1 MPNQSLDA
9 DKLAAWVG
17 RSETITDQIDVGRAV
32 AMAATLDLPV
42 SPAIGDSLPP
52 LWHWLYFWSAI
63 PASQLGT
70 DGHAQR
76 GEFLPPVTL
85 PRRMWAGG
93 RLKFLAP
100 LPLGAQA
107 ERVSRIKA
115 VDVKQGKTGPLVFV
129 TVAHEISVQ
138 SKPVIQEEHDIVYRD
153 ALQLGDSASG
163 TKLAP
168 TDAHWSRQISP
179 DPVQL
184 FRYSALTFNG
194 YRIHYDRTYATEV
207 EGYPGLIVHGPLI
220 ASLLTDLVSR
230 ELPNRTISE
239 FSFRA
244 IAPLFDTEPFSVHG
258 RLEPDG
264 KHVVLWAANSRGELA
279 MQAEAQLR

>member
-1 MPNQSLDA
+1 MPNQLLDA

-17 RSETITDQIDVGRAV
+17 RSETITDQIDISRAI

-42 SPAIGDSLPP
+42 SPAVGDALPP
-52 LWHWLYFWSAI
+52 LWHWIYFWSAI
-63 PASQLGT
+63 PASQLGA

-76 GEFLPPVTL
+76 GTFLPPVSL

-100 LPLGAQA
+100 LPVGAQA

-115 VDVKQGKTGPLVFV
+115 VELKQGKSGPLVFV
-129 TVAHEISVQ
+129 TVAHDISVQ
-138 SKPVIQEEHDIVYRD
+138 DRPVIQEEHDIVYRD
-153 ALQLGDSASG
+153 VIQAAASVVNS
-163 TKLAP
+163 KLAP
-168 TDAHWSRQISP
+168 TDAHWSREISP

-220 ASLLTDLVSR
+220 ASWLTDLVSR
-230 ELPNRTISE
+230 ELPDRTIAE

-258 RLEPDG
+258 RLEPEG

>member
-9 DKLAAWVG
+9 GKLAAWVG
-17 RSETITDQIDVGRAV
+17 RSETITDQIDIGRAG
-32 AMAATLDLPV
+32 AMAATLDSPV
-42 SPAIGDSLPP
+42 SLVIGDSLPP

-153 ALQLGDSASG
+153 ALQLGDSASS

-258 RLEPDG
+258 RLEPEG
-264 KHVVLWAANSRGELA
+264 KQVVLWAANSRGELA

>member
-1 MPNQSLDA
+1 MPNQLLDA

-17 RSETITDQIDVGRAV
+17 RSETITDQIDIGRAV

-42 SPAIGDSLPP
+42 SPAVGDALPP
-52 LWHWLYFWSAI
+52 LWHWMYFWSAI
-63 PASQLGT
+63 PASQLGA

-76 GEFLPPVTL
+76 GTFLPPVSL

-93 RLKFLAP
+93 RLKFFAP

-115 VDVKQGKTGPLVFV
+115 VELKQGKSGPLVFV
-129 TVAHEISVQ
+129 TVAHDISVQ
-138 SKPVIQEEHDIVYRD
+138 DRPVIQEEHDIVYRD
-153 ALQLGDSASG
+153 AVQAAASVVSS
-163 TKLAP
+163 KLAP
-168 TDAHWSRQISP
+168 TDAHWSREISP

-194 YRIHYDRTYATEV
+194 YRIHYDRTYATKV

-230 ELPNRTISE
+230 ELPDRTIGE

-258 RLEPDG
+258 RLEAEG
-264 KHVVLWAANSRGELA
+264 HRVVLWAANSRGELA

>member
-1 MPNQSLDA
+1 MPNQLLDA

-17 RSETITDQIDVGRAV
+17 RSETITDQIDIGRAV
-32 AMAATLDLPV
+32 AMAATLGLPV
-42 SPAIGDSLPP
+42 SPAVGDALPP
-52 LWHWLYFWSAI
+52 LWHWMYFWSAI
-63 PASQLGT
+63 PASQLDA

-76 GEFLPPVTL
+76 GTFLPPVSL

-100 LPLGAQA
+100 LPVGAQA

-115 VDVKQGKTGPLVFV
+115 VELKQGKSGPLVFV
-129 TVAHEISVQ
+129 TVAHDISVQ
-138 SKPVIQEEHDIVYRD
+138 DRPVIQEEHDIVYRD
-153 ALQLGDSASG
+153 AVQAAASVVNS
-163 TKLAP
+163 KLAP
-168 TDAHWSRQISP
+168 TDAHWSREISP

-220 ASLLTDLVSR
+220 ASWLTDLVSR
-230 ELPNRTISE
+230 ELPDRTIAE

-258 RLEPDG
+258 RLEPEG

>member
-1 MPNQSLDA
+1 MSNQSLDA

-17 RSETITDQIDVGRAV
+17 RSEAMTDQIDISRAV
-32 AMAATLDLPV
+32 AMAATLDLPT
-42 SPAIGDSLPP
+42 SPALGDGLPP

-76 GEFLPPVTL
+76 GGFLPPVSL

-115 VDVKQGKTGPLVFV
+115 VDVKQGKSGPVVFV
-129 TVAHEISVQ
+129 TVAHDISAQ
-138 SKPVIQEEHDIVYRD
+138 DRPVIQEEHDIVYRD
-153 ALQLGDSASG
+153 ALQVGDSSSNA
-163 TKLAP
+163 KLAP

-194 YRIHYDRTYATEV
+194 YRIHYDRTYTTEV

-220 ASLLTDLVSR
+220 ASLLTDLVTR
-230 ELPNRTISE
+230 ELPDRTIAE

-258 RLEPDG
+258 RLEPEG

>member
-1 MPNQSLDA
+1 MSNQSLDA

-17 RSETITDQIDVGRAV
+17 RSETLTDQIDIGRAV

-42 SPAIGDSLPP
+42 SLAIGDALPP

-100 LPLGAQA
+100 LPMGTQA
-107 ERVSRIKA
+107 ERVSQIKA
-115 VDVKQGKTGPLVFV
+115 VEVKQGKTGPLIFV

-138 SKPVIQEEHDIVYRD
+138 GKPVIQEEHDIVYRD
-153 ALQLGDSASG
+153 AVLADTSVVNS
-163 TKLAP
+163 KLAP
-168 TDAHWSRQISP
+168 TDAHWSRQILP

-220 ASLLTDLVSR
+220 ANLLTDLISR
-230 ELPNRTISE
+230 ELPDRTIAE

-258 RLEPDG
+258 RLEPEG
-264 KHVVLWAANSRGELA
+264 HHVVLWAANGRGELA

>member
-1 MPNQSLDA
+1 MSNQLLDA
-9 DKLAAWVG
+9 YKLAAWVG
-17 RSETITDQIDVGRAV
+17 RSETITDQIDISRAV
-32 AMAATLDLPV
+32 AMAATLDLPM
-42 SPAIGDSLPP
+42 SPALGDALPP

-76 GEFLPPVTL
+76 GGFLPPVSL

-93 RLKFLAP
+93 RLKLLAP
-100 LPLGAQA
+100 LPVGTQA

-115 VDVKQGKTGPLVFV
+115 VDIKQGKSGPLVFV
-129 TVAHEISVQ
+129 TVVHDISVQ
-138 SKPVIQEEHDIVYRD
+138 AKRVIQEEHDIVYRD
-153 ALQLGDSASG
+153 AVPAGDLASN
-163 TKLAP
+163 TKLAQ

-220 ASLLTDLVSR
+220 ASLLTDLISR
-230 ELPNRTISE
+230 ELPDRTIRE

-258 RLEPDG
+258 RLEPEG
-264 KHVVLWAANSRGELA
+264 HRVMLWAANSRGELA
-279 MQAEAQLR
+279 MQAEAQLG

>member
-1 MPNQSLDA
+1 
-9 DKLAAWVG
+9 VG
-17 RSETITDQIDVGRAV
+17 RSETITDQIDIGRAV

-42 SPAIGDSLPP
+42 SPAVGDALPP
-52 LWHWLYFWSAI
+52 LWHWIYFWSAI
-63 PASQLGT
+63 PASQLGA

-76 GEFLPPVTL
+76 GTFLPPVSL

-100 LPLGAQA
+100 LPVGAQA

-115 VDVKQGKTGPLVFV
+115 VELKQGKSGPLVFV
-129 TVAHEISVQ
+129 TVAHDISVQ
-138 SKPVIQEEHDIVYRD
+138 DRPVIQEEHDIVYRD
-153 ALQLGDSASG
+153 AVQAAASVVNS
-163 TKLAP
+163 KLAP
-168 TDAHWSRQISP
+168 TDAHWSREISP

-220 ASLLTDLVSR
+220 ASWLTDLVSR
-230 ELPNRTISE
+230 ELPDRTIAE

-258 RLEPDG
+258 RLEPEG

>member
-17 RSETITDQIDVGRAV
+17 RSEAMTDQIDISRAV
-32 AMAATLDLPV
+32 AMAATLDSPV
-42 SPAIGDSLPP
+42 SLAIDDSLPP

-115 VDVKQGKTGPLVFV
+115 IEVKQGKSGPLVFV
-129 TVAHEISVQ
+129 TVAHDISVQ
-138 SKPVIQEEHDIVYRD
+138 AKLVIQEEHDIVYRD
-153 ALQLGDSASG
+153 ALQADTSVVIS
-163 TKLAP
+163 KLAP

-194 YRIHYDRTYATEV
+194 YRIHYDRTYATKV

-230 ELPNRTISE
+230 ELPDRTISE

-258 RLEPDG
+258 RLEPEG
-264 KHVVLWAANSRGELA
+264 RHVVLWAANSRGELA

>member
-9 DKLAAWVG
+9 GKLAAWVG
-17 RSETITDQIDVGRAV
+17 RSETITDQIDIGRAV
-32 AMAATLDLPV
+32 AMAATLDSPV
-42 SPAIGDSLPP
+42 SLAIGDSLPP

-115 VDVKQGKTGPLVFV
+115 VDVKQGKSGPLVFV
-129 TVAHEISVQ
+129 TVAHDISVQ
-138 SKPVIQEEHDIVYRD
+138 ARLVIQEEHDIVYRD
-153 ALQLGDSASG
+153 TLQAGDSSFNA
-163 TKLAP
+163 KLAP

-194 YRIHYDRTYATEV
+194 YRIHYDRTYTTEV

-230 ELPNRTISE
+230 ELPDRTIAE

-258 RLEPDG
+258 RLEPEG
-264 KHVVLWAANSRGELA
+264 KQVVLWAANSRGELA

>member
-1 MPNQSLDA
+1 MSNQSLDA
-9 DKLAAWVG
+9 DRLAAWVG
-17 RSETITDQIDVGRAV
+17 RSEAVTDQIDIGRAV
-32 AMAATLDLPV
+32 AMAATLDLLA

-63 PASQLGT
+63 PASQLGE

-76 GEFLPPVTL
+76 GGFLPPVSL

-100 LPLGAQA
+100 LPVGTQA

-115 VDVKQGKTGPLVFV
+115 IEVKQGKSGPLVFV
-129 TVAHEISVQ
+129 TVAHDISVQ
-138 SKPVIQEEHDIVYRD
+138 AKLVIQEEHDIVYRD
-153 ALQLGDSASG
+153 VLQVGDLASRV
-163 TKLAP
+163 KLAP
-168 TDAHWSRQISP
+168 TDSHWFREVSP

-230 ELPNRTISE
+230 ELPDRTISE

-244 IAPLFDTEPFSVHG
+244 IAPLFDIEPFSVHG

-264 KHVVLWAANSRGELA
+264 RNVVLWAANSRGELA

>member
-1 MPNQSLDA
+1 MPEQLVDA
-9 DKLAAWVG
+9 ANLAAWVG
-17 RSETITDQIDVGRAV
+17 RSETMSDQIDIGRAI
-32 AMAATLDLPV
+32 AMAATLDAPV
-42 SPAIGDSLPP
+42 SPVLGDALPP
-52 LWHWLYFWSAI
+52 LWHWIYFWSAI
-63 PASQLGT
+63 SASDLGA

-76 GEFLPPVTL
+76 GSFLPPVTL

-100 LPLGAQA
+100 LAIGAKA
-107 ERVSRIKA
+107 ERFSQIKA
-115 VDVKQGKTGPLVFV
+115 VEAKQGKSGPLVFV
-129 TVAHEISVQ
+129 TVSHEISVQ
-138 SKPVIQEEHDIVYRD
+138 GIPVIQEEHDIVYRES
-153 ALQLGDSASG
+153 LQTAGSMRK

-207 EGYPGLIVHGPLI
+207 EGYPSLIVHGPLL
-220 ASLLTDLVSR
+220 ASLLTDLVRR
-230 ELPNRTISE
+230 ELPSQTISE
-239 FSFRA
+239 FAFRA

-258 RLEPDG
+258 RLAADG
-264 KHVVLWAANSRGELA
+264 HHVMLWASNMRGELT
-279 MQAEAQLR
+279 MQAEAKLA

>member
-1 MPNQSLDA
+1 MPNQLLDA

-17 RSETITDQIDVGRAV
+17 RSETITDQIDISRAI

-42 SPAIGDSLPP
+42 SPAVGDALPP
-52 LWHWLYFWSAI
+52 LWHWMYFWSAI
-63 PASQLGT
+63 SASQLGA

-76 GEFLPPVTL
+76 GIFLPPVSL

-93 RLKFLAP
+93 RLKFFAP
-100 LPLGAQA
+100 LPVGVQA

-115 VDVKQGKTGPLVFV
+115 VELKQGKSGPLVFV

-138 SKPVIQEEHDIVYRD
+138 AKRVILEEHDIVYRD
-153 ALQLGDSASG
+153 AVQAAASVVNS
-163 TKLAP
+163 KLAP
-168 TDAHWSRQISP
+168 TDAHWSREISP

-220 ASLLTDLVSR
+220 ASWLTDLVSR
-230 ELPNRTISE
+230 ELPDRTIAE

-258 RLEPDG
+258 RLEPEG

>member
-1 MPNQSLDA
+1 MSNQSLDA

-17 RSETITDQIDVGRAV
+17 RSETLTDQIDIGRAV

-42 SPAIGDSLPP
+42 SLAIGDALPP

-100 LPLGAQA
+100 LPVGAQA
-107 ERVSRIKA
+107 KRVSRIKA
-115 VDVKQGKTGPLVFV
+115 VDVKQGKSGSLVFV
-129 TVAHEISVQ
+129 TVVHDISVQ
-138 SKPVIQEEHDIVYRD
+138 AKLVIQEEHDIVYRD
-153 ALQLGDSASG
+153 ALQAGDSSSNA
-163 TKLAP
+163 KLAP

-194 YRIHYDRTYATEV
+194 YRIHYDRTYTTEV

-230 ELPNRTISE
+230 ELPDRTIGE

-258 RLEPDG
+258 RLEPEG
-264 KHVVLWAANSRGELA
+264 QRVVLWAANSRGELA

>member
-17 RSETITDQIDVGRAV
+17 RSEAMTDQIDISRAV
-32 AMAATLDLPV
+32 AMAATLDSPV
-42 SPAIGDSLPP
+42 SLAIDDSLPP

-115 VDVKQGKTGPLVFV
+115 IEVKQGKSGPLVFV
-129 TVAHEISVQ
+129 TVAHDISVQ
-138 SKPVIQEEHDIVYRD
+138 AKLVIQEEHDIVYRD
-153 ALQLGDSASG
+153 ALQADTSVVIS
-163 TKLAP
+163 KLAP

-194 YRIHYDRTYATEV
+194 YRIHYDRTYATKV

-230 ELPNRTISE
+230 ELPDRTIGE

-258 RLEPDG
+258 RLEAEG
-264 KHVVLWAANSRGELA
+264 HRVVLWAANSRGELA

>member
-1 MPNQSLDA
+1 MSNQLLDA
-9 DKLAAWVG
+9 EKLATWVG
-17 RSETITDQIDVGRAV
+17 RSETVTDQIDVGRAV

-42 SPAIGDSLPP
+42 SLAIGDALPP
-52 LWHWLYFWSAI
+52 LWHWMYFWSAI

-115 VDVKQGKTGPLVFV
+115 VDVKQGKSGSLVFV
-129 TVAHEISVQ
+129 TVVHDISVQ
-138 SKPVIQEEHDIVYRD
+138 AKLVIQEEHDIVYRNVLP
-153 ALQLGDSASG
+153 AGDSASSA
-163 TKLAP
+163 KLAS

-230 ELPNRTISE
+230 ELPDRTISE

-258 RLEPDG
+258 RLEPEG
-264 KHVVLWAANSRGELA
+264 HRVVLWAANSRGELA